1 MIEVNFMYKNKQRG
15 AAMITTVVFFVAIS
29 LSIILGIIS
38 PAVREVRIV
47 RGAMAS
53 RQSYFLSESGIED
66 AIYRIKTGKNISA
79 SETITL
85 GSLSTT
91 TTITDTSGTE
101 KQIDSIGNASFSQRK
116 TRTTIVRGAGIAFNY
131 GLQSGNGGVV
141 LGNTAGIIGNLYS
154 NGNVLGENN
163 SYITGSAV
171 AANSSSLVADQVNA
185 TPIPPSTSI
194 TFGRLGTQDVAQSFQ
209 VGSSAPLNK
218 IQMYLKKT
226 GTPSNMTVRIV
237 TDLAGAPGTNT
248 ITSGTL
254 SASSVSTSY
263 GWVDMVF
270 GSNPVL
276 STGSIYWVV
285 MSPSSTSALNNY
297 SIGTNTSYT
306 GGQSDTGQYPG
317 LWSANGF
324 DIYFQV
330 YTGGITSRIHNVRI
344 GTLFVGDAYSNT
356 VTNSTVSGNLYCQT
370 GSGNNKVCDTS
381 RPDPTPA
388 SLPISESNIEGWKSE
403 ALAGG
408 TITGN
413 YTASGITSLGPTKI
427 TGNLIVDGTLT
438 VTGTLWVEGKIT
450 LNNGSIVSLSSAYG
464 AGSGVILADGVI
476 DLSNNAAFLGSGN
489 PASYIM
495 VLTTSDCPTSSSC
508 AGQNAMEV
516 SNNVGTVILV
526 AQNGTIHLNNN
537 SGAKEVVAN
546 KILVDNGSIITYDLG
561 LADVNFTSGP
571 SGGWNVDSWQEI
583 P

>member
-1 MIEVNFMYKNKQRG
+1 MTESNSIYNNKQRG
-15 AAMITTVVFFVAIS
+15 AAMITVVIFFVAIS

-38 PAVREVRIV
+38 PTIREVRIV
-47 RGAMAS
+47 RGAIAS
-53 RQSYFLSESGIED
+53 RQSYFLSESGVED
-66 AIYRIKTGKNISA
+66 AIYRIKTGRNISA

-85 GSLSTT
+85 GGASAT
-91 TTITDTSGTE
+91 TTITDVSGTE
-101 KQIDSIGNASFSQRK
+101 KQIDATGNASLSQRK
-116 TRTTIVRGAGIAFNY
+116 TRTTIKRGAGIAFNY

-141 LGNTAGIIGNLYS
+141 LGPTAGIVGNLYS
-154 NGNVLGENN
+154 NGNVIGGNN

-171 AANSSSLVADQVNA
+171 AANSSSLIADQVNG

-209 VGSSAPLNK
+209 VNTSAPLNK
-218 IQMYLKKT
+218 VQLYLRKT

-237 TDLAGAPGTNT
+237 NNLAGAPGVTALAT
-248 ITSGTL
+248 GTL

-263 GWVDMVF
+263 GWVDVVF
-270 GSNPVL
+270 DSNPVL
-276 STGSIYWVV
+276 STGTIYWVV
-285 MSPSSTSALNNY
+285 LSPSSTSALNNY
-297 SIGTNTSYT
+297 TIGTNTSYT
-306 GGQSDTGQYPG
+306 NGYADTGQYLG
-317 LWSANGF
+317 IWTSTTS
-324 DIYFQV
+324 DIYFQI
-330 YTGGITSRIHNVRI
+330 YTGGITSLIHNVRI
-344 GTLFVGDAYSNT
+344 GTLLVGDAYAHS
-356 VTNSTVSGNLYCQT
+356 VTDSTVAGNLYCQT
-370 GSGNNKVCDTS
+370 GSGNNKACDTS
-381 RPDPTPA
+381 RADPTP
-388 SLPISESNIEGWKSE
+388 STLPISDSNIAGWKSE

-413 YTASGITSLGPTKI
+413 YTASGISSLGPTKI
-427 TGNLIVDGTLT
+427 TGNLVVSGTLT
-438 VTGTLWVEGKIT
+438 ITGTLWVEGSIT
-450 LNNGSIVSLSSAYG
+450 LNNGSIVGLASGYG
-464 AGSGVILADGVI
+464 AGSGVIVADGII

-495 VLTTSDCPTSSSC
+495 VLTTSDCS
-508 AGQNAMEV
+508 AGTTCTQNAMEV
-516 SNNVGTVILV
+516 SNNVGTVILI